1 MGCGSSTRIKATVDD
16 AYRPAPASFAVFNI
30 NAIEE
35 PWMVVDHAPQEHQEK
50 PSHVPTPI
58 LEKLST
64 FEADA
69 PHTWDE
75 VSKALQLDDLKKP
88 PPLAASAKPETEPL
102 RTPAHDSTPP
112 TKNTPRKS
120 RSFHTVDELD
130 AKVSSKK
137 PTAIATPA
145 KSETKPLSSNP
156 ENNAPRKSLS
166 FHAPELNRTESNRA
180 VSEDFK
186 PTPLRENIF
195 ILKDRLE
202 RQKGEP
208 KKDPLSEFPARC
220 PLDGGADKVVLYT
233 TSLRGVRRTYE
244 DCSRAR
250 AVMEG
255 HGVVYEERD
264 VSLHGEY
271 LNELRELLNDESLTL
286 PRVFVKGR
294 YIGGVEQL
302 VELNES
308 GRLGRILGLARVER
322 GVVRQ
327 ACEGCGG
334 KRFVPCLECGGS
346 CKLVKS
352 GLEKER
358 CGQCNEN
365 GLVYCPAC
373 K

>member
-88 PPLAASAKPETEPL
+88 PPPAASAKPETEPL

-156 ENNAPRKSLS
+156 
-166 FHAPELNRTESNRA
+166 
-180 VSEDFK
+180 DFK